1 MAAHS
6 ARSMTLAEALDVAG
20 WPQSLAEDASK
31 APTVLE
37 DAAAFVDCLLWGKH
51 VDDIVVLRGGVSK
64 LSQDGALPDS
74 VARAVRMQPDTRAF
88 LGALDA
94 RLLESLRGRVY
105 CTGADRREWEL
116 RKSKSGAPLDTLLEK
131 RRALA
136 AEDTSARVY
145 VGELRRK
152 TQYRHALDN
161 RHTRTLLFRDVKDY
175 VGKRRSDALPYWDR
189 YDEGVFIGGRY
200 AGSPMHVDQILW
212 SNVGKNWRGHKLLVV
227 WRYGEPSR
235 RMFDEHNYSLFLPPL
250 ADAEVAALEQ
260 AAQVGTHAARARGGR
275 VAYPARRASLASCL
289 LLSYLLPRS
298 LTSYRRAGGLP
309 RPARAPPP
317 RCRPAPRV
325 RRWLS
330 SVRATA
336 CSSQAATPTW
346 PSPSPRPSPSRPT
359 NPLST
364 CTHAT

>member
-1 MAAHS
+1 MASQA
-6 ARSMTLAEALDVAG
+6 AMTLAEALDVAG

-136 AEDTSARVY
+136 AA
-145 VGELRRK
+145 
-152 TQYRHALDN
+152 
-161 RHTRTLLFRDVKDY
+161 TR
-175 VGKRRSDALPYWDR
+175 
-189 YDEGVFIGGRY
+189 
-200 AGSPMHVDQILW
+200 
-212 SNVGKNWRGHKLLVV
+212 
-227 WRYGEPSR
+227 SR
-235 RMFDEHNYSLFLPPL
+235 RPRR
-250 ADAEVAALEQ
+250 ARATGAKRGRAEV
-260 AAQVGTHAARARGGR
+260 
-275 VAYPARRASLASCL
+275 SK
-289 LLSYLLPRS
+289 
-298 LTSYRRAGGLP
+298 
-309 RPARAPPP
+309 
-317 RCRPAPRV
+317 
-325 RRWLS
+325 
-330 SVRATA
+330 
-336 CSSQAATPTW
+336 
-346 PSPSPRPSPSRPT
+346 
-359 NPLST
+359 
-364 CTHAT
+364 